1 ADITLVNKHN
11 YHYQT
16 TWLHESAAG
25 TLHHDRVRM
34 LISDVIDSNRV
45 NLVYDTVVD
54 IKKDENRIIME
65 NDELEYDYLV
75 IGLGFETAT
84 FGIKGL
90 EENAFSITSIDTAR
104 KIREHMEYQFACYH
118 NEEEERPELLN
129 IVIGGAG
136 FTGIEFVGEVAERIP
151 EL

>member
-1 ADITLVNKHN
+1 MMTTAKLIKKLGVNDADITLVNKHN

-34 LISDVIDSNRV
+34 LISDVINPRRV
-45 NLVYDTVVD
+45 NLIYDTVVEVKPD
-54 IKKDENRIIME
+54 DKRVILE

-75 IGLGFETAT
+75 VSLGFETAT

-90 EENAFSITSIDTAR
+90 AENAFSIQSIDTA
-104 KIREHMEYQFACYH
+104 
-118 NEEEERPELLN
+118 
-129 IVIGGAG
+129 
-136 FTGIEFVGEVAERIP
+136 
-151 EL
+151 